1 MSNILKRIQDLFPRA
16 AEYVGTIQS
25 ENHPYYKVLL
35 VDGTGLVMCT
45 SAATWRVGQRV
56 YFSNQIIQREAPSG
70 TVIDIEL

>member
-1 MSNILKRIQDLFPRA
+1 MTNFYKRLKSLFPSA
-16 AEYVGTIQS
+16 AEFVGEIQS
-25 ENHPYYKVLL
+25 ADHPNYKVLL

-56 YFSNQIIQREAPSG
+56 FISDQVIQREAPSG